1 MDQGNNICRR
11 CNMRGHRAENC
22 PRGNPGMNL
31 PARARAFE
39 PDIDLLPVQA
49 SESFVD
55 DLPTIGFLANFWNMF
70 GINDLTSIISYVHD
84 IARDFIKQRRGNDS
98 DGFALARILPLT
110 SQLCKSQA
118 TSGLSEDMSI
128 AFIAVGV
135 LSKIMEHKCKIMVK
149 GKTGIFLCADILNK
163 PGELKGNVTDD
174 IDLIIL
180 AKQTS
185 RRDPSRKL
193 FAQQI
198 GAFIQACLQRKPS
211 VVGMI
216 KMHEMHPNHPMH
228 QLDLLPIYKCSDVV
242 IRGEGICGTGLESKN
257 VKVTLDTRDG
267 RKVKL
272 VDITYTTYHKDI
284 DRFYTRFS
292 KADLGGLCYFYLD
305 VKVAIM
311 EYVFIILNNVKH
323 CREFVAQTGSP
334 RKKVEAVVPKTM
346 QETDIKSRNVRFLA
360 ERGAVVDDRR
370 LPKARDFLD
379 NLTDF
384 EQATM
389 FKFSKSAFMCASVI
403 AEFPEY
409 ESDGLDQE
417 QRWSLQKRIVL
428 MQLYELSRRG
438 IIPRKFTSVMVET
451 QDVLEEMLSE
461 VILQKRDPKQYRDKK
476 MHQHMSERLK
486 AVELLGKPRP
496 GIVFDK
502 FRSSK
507 VPGALV
513 AEDFDIDQF
522 VDNPLGSP
530 MALPVSEESEIESED
545 EKKSASAAA
554 FMRERKTRR
563 NKHRFNKTV
572 AKRVLLNKRFQDLH
586 PEVAQQQPTSQVL
599 PRVVDIKSDSSGISS
614 SDYSTTRS
622 AQSQSTEGST
632 TPELYTPDGSPS
644 EPSTPKGGY
653 KSRKRRTR
661 VYRKRHTMRKK
672 AQKKRR

>member
-11 CNMRGHRAENC
+11 CNMRGHKEENC
-22 PRGNPGMNL
+22 PRGNQAASFHAH
-31 PARARAFE
+31 ARARAFE
-39 PDIDLLPVQA
+39 PEFDLLPVKA

-55 DLPTIGFLANFWNMF
+55 DLDTISFLDSFWNMF
-70 GINDLTSIISYVHD
+70 GIKDVTPTITYVHD
-84 IARDFIKQRRGNDS
+84 IARDFIRQQRGDDS
-98 DGFALARILPLT
+98 NGFALARILPLT

-118 TSGLSEDMSI
+118 SPALSEDMSI
-128 AFIAVGV
+128 AFVAVGV
-135 LSKIMEHKCKIMVK
+135 LSRIMEHKCKIMIK

-163 PGELKGNVTDD
+163 PGELRGNVTDD
-174 IDLIIL
+174 IDLLIL

-185 RRDPSRKL
+185 RRDASRKL

-198 GAFIQACLQRKPS
+198 GAFIQACLQKKPS

-216 KMHEMHPNHPMH
+216 KMHEMHPTHPMH
-228 QLDLLPIYKCSDVV
+228 QLHMMPTYKCSDVIV
-242 IRGEGICGTGLESKN
+242 RGEGICGTGLESKN
-257 VKVTLDTRDG
+257 VKVTLDPGNG

-284 DRFYTRFS
+284 DRFYSRFS

-305 VKVAIM
+305 VRVAIM

-334 RKKVEAVVPKTM
+334 RRKVEAVVPSSM
-346 QETDIKSRNVRFLA
+346 RESDIKSRNVRFLA
-360 ERGAVVDDRR
+360 ERAAMVDERR

-554 FMRERKTRR
+554 FMRERKTKR
-563 NKHRFNKTV
+563 NKHRFNKTI
-572 AKRVLLNKRFQDLH
+572 AKRVLLNKRLEDWH
-586 PEVAQQQPTSQVL
+586 AESAQPRASQVL
-599 PRVVDIKSDSSGISS
+599 PRLVDINSNSSGISS
-614 SDYSTTRS
+614 SDYLTTRS
-622 AQSQSTEGST
+622 AQSPSTEGST
-632 TPELYTPDGSPS
+632 PKMYTPPESPP

-653 KSRKRRTR
+653 KSRKRR
-661 VYRKRHTMRKK
+661 VYRKRYTMRKK
-672 AQKKRR
+672 AYKKRR

>member
-1 MDQGNNICRR
+1 
-11 CNMRGHRAENC
+11 MRGHRAENC
-22 PRGNPGMNL
+22 PRGNPVVNL

-149 GKTGIFLCADILNK
+149 GKTGIFLCADILDK
-163 PGELKGNVTDD
+163 PGELRGNVTDD

-198 GAFIQACLQRKPS
+198 GAFIQACLQQKPS

-334 RKKVEAVVPKTM
+334 RKKVEAVVPNTM

-409 ESDGLDQE
+409 ESDGLNQE
-417 QRWSLQKRIVL
+417 ERWSLQKRIVL
-428 MQLYELSRRG
+428 MQLYELSRHG

-461 VILQKRDPKQYRDKK
+461 VILQKRDREQYQDKK
-476 MHQHMSERLK
+476 MHKHMSERLK
-486 AVELLGKPRP
+486 AVEVLGKPRP
-496 GIVFDK
+496 DLLFDK
-502 FRSSK
+502 FRFHR
-507 VPGALV
+507 VPGALI
-513 AEDFDIDQF
+513 ADDFDIDQL
-522 VDNPLGSP
+522 VDNPLASP
-530 MALPVSEESEIESED
+530 MGLPVSEESEIETEGD
-545 EKKSASAAA
+545 GEGAFAQEKKT
-554 FMRERKTRR
+554 RK
-563 NKHRFNKTV
+563 NKHKFNKRI
-572 AKRVLLNKRFQDLH
+572 AKRVLLNKRFEDLY
-586 PEVAQQQPTSQVL
+586 PESAQQQRPSRAL

-614 SDYSTTRS
+614 SDYLTTRS
-622 AQSQSTEGST
+622 AQSPSTEGST
-632 TPELYTPDGSPS
+632 TPELHTPNGSPP

-661 VYRKRHTMRKK
+661 MYRKRHTIRKK

>member
-1 MDQGNNICRR
+1 MDKGNNICRR
-11 CNMRGHRAENC
+11 CNMKGHKEENC
-22 PRGNPGMNL
+22 PQGNQAASFH
-31 PARARAFE
+31 ARARAFE
-39 PDIDLLPVQA
+39 PDFDLLPVEA

-55 DLPTIGFLANFWNMF
+55 DLHTIDLLPSFWEMF
-70 GINDLTSIISYVHD
+70 KVFSFTHILSYIHNV
-84 IARDFIKQRRGNDS
+84 ARDFIKKQPSIDS
-98 DGFALARILPLT
+98 HGFALARTLPLT
-110 SQLCKSQA
+110 AELCKSQA
-118 TSGLSEDMSI
+118 SPALSEDMSI
-128 AFIAVGV
+128 AFVAVGV
-135 LSKIMEHKCKIMVK
+135 LSKLMESKCKIMIK

-163 PGELKGNVTDD
+163 PGELRGNVTDD
-174 IDLIIL
+174 IDLLIL

-185 RRDPSRKL
+185 RRDASRKL

-198 GAFIQACLQRKPS
+198 GAFIQACLQQKPS
-211 VVGMI
+211 IVAMI
-216 KMHEMHPNHPMH
+216 KMHEMHPTHPMH
-228 QLDLLPIYKCSDVV
+228 QLDMMPVYKCSDVIV
-242 IRGEGICGTGLESKN
+242 RGEGICGTGLESKN
-257 VKVTLDTRDG
+257 VKVTLDPGNG

-284 DRFYTRFS
+284 DRFYSRFS

-305 VKVAIM
+305 VRVAIM

-334 RKKVEAVVPKTM
+334 RRKVEAVIPSSM
-346 QETDIKSRNVRFLA
+346 RDADIKSRNVRFLA
-360 ERGAVVDDRR
+360 ERAAMVDERR

-409 ESDGLDQE
+409 DSDGLDQE

-428 MQLYELSRRG
+428 MQLYELSRRR

-461 VILQKRDPKQYRDKK
+461 VILQKRDPERYGDKK

-496 GIVFDK
+496 EILFDK
-502 FRSSK
+502 FRLSK
-507 VPGALV
+507 VPGAIV
-513 AEDFDIDQF
+513 AEDFEIDQF
-522 VDNPLGSP
+522 VDNPLESP
-530 MALPVSEESEIESED
+530 MALPESEESEIESED
-545 EKKSASAAA
+545 EKKSAAAAA

-586 PEVAQQQPTSQVL
+586 PEFAQQQRSSQVL
-599 PRVVDIKSDSSGISS
+599 PRLVDINSDSSGISS

-622 AQSQSTEGST
+622 VQSTSSEGST
-632 TPELYTPDGSPS
+632 PKMYTPPES
-644 EPSTPKGGY
+644 PSTPKGGY
-653 KSRKRRTR
+653 KSRKRR
-661 VYRKRHTMRKK
+661 VYRKRYTMRKK
-672 AQKKRR
+672 AYKKRR

>member
-11 CNMRGHRAENC
+11 CNMRGHKEENC
-22 PRGNPGMNL
+22 PQGNRAASFHAH
-31 PARARAFE
+31 ARARAFE
-39 PDIDLLPVQA
+39 PEFDLLPVEA

-55 DLPTIGFLANFWNMF
+55 DLHTIDLLPSFWEMF
-70 GINDLTSIISYVHD
+70 KVFSFTHILSYIHNV
-84 IARDFIKQRRGNDS
+84 ARDFIKKQSSIDS
-98 DGFALARILPLT
+98 HGFALARTLPLT
-110 SQLCKSQA
+110 AELCKSQA
-118 TSGLSEDMSI
+118 SPALSEDMSI
-128 AFIAVGV
+128 AFVAVGV
-135 LSKIMEHKCKIMVK
+135 LSKLMESKCKIMIK

-163 PGELKGNVTDD
+163 PGELRGNVTDD
-174 IDLIIL
+174 IDLLIL

-198 GAFIQACLQRKPS
+198 GAFIQLCLQKKPS

-216 KMHEMHPNHPMH
+216 KMHEMHPTHPMH
-228 QLDLLPIYKCSDVV
+228 QLDMMPVYKCSDVIV
-242 IRGEGICGTGLESKN
+242 RGEGICGTGLESKN
-257 VKVTLDTRDG
+257 VKVTLDPGNG

-284 DRFYTRFS
+284 DRFYSRFS

-305 VKVAIM
+305 VRIAIM

-323 CREFVAQTGSP
+323 CGEFVAQTGSP
-334 RKKVEAVVPKTM
+334 RRKVEAVVPGSM
-346 QETDIKSRNVRFLA
+346 RESDIKSRNVRFLA
-360 ERGAVVDDRR
+360 ERAAMVDERR

-461 VILQKRDPKQYRDKK
+461 VILQKRDPKQYRDTK

-496 GIVFDK
+496 EILFDK

-563 NKHRFNKTV
+563 NKHRFNKTI
-572 AKRVLLNKRFQDLH
+572 AKRVLLNKRLEDWH
-586 PEVAQQQPTSQVL
+586 AESAQPRASQVL
-599 PRVVDIKSDSSGISS
+599 PRLVDINSDSSGISS
-614 SDYSTTRS
+614 SDYLTTRS
-622 AQSQSTEGST
+622 VQSPSTEGST
-632 TPELYTPDGSPS
+632 PKMYTPPES
-644 EPSTPKGGY
+644 PSTPKGGY
-653 KSRKRRTR
+653 KSRKRR
-661 VYRKRHTMRKK
+661 VYRKRYTMRKK
-672 AQKKRR
+672 AYKKRR